1 MTRCALSS
9 LLTALAVSG
18 LASAADPVT
27 FTKDVAPVLAQR
39 CVRCHQPGS
48 VAPMSL
54 LTYEETRPWAKAIRQ
69 AIADRLMPP
78 WRPDPAHGK
87 WQNDMSLTQAE
98 RDTLVA
104 WVDQGAKRGEG
115 VDAPLV
121 TGPAPEWELG
131 APDYVIE
138 LPSMKLP
145 ASGDDIFPTY
155 VVELK
160 MDADHWIG
168 AVEFAPGDRK
178 VVHHI
183 ISFIGDAQMGT
194 SQYDVRTTTRSGG
207 AGAEQFGVW
216 VAGAQPTVYPEGM
229 GRTLSKSEVM
239 TFQMHYHLSGDE
251 TTDATRV
258 GLHYGKGEMQKKV
271 TTNFGVNLG
280 IVIPPGDPNYTE
292 TAFHLFDQD
301 SRIIS
306 FMPHAHVRCKSAKYT
321 AHYPDGRS
329 EILLNVPKY
338 DYNWQ
343 WIYRPVSD
351 LIMPAGT
358 RIEVELSYDNSA
370 GNPRN
375 PDPKATLYYREQT
388 LEEMFVGFMESVPV
402 EGVRPKA
409 MPPAQKVATIL
420 AAHPT
425 GDSYLNDGLMGLPWG
440 LYMPKNAAAGKWY
453 IAFGPLMFT
462 SNLWNLT
469 WNGDAFSFDSTMVT
483 QGGGG
488 QSMHVEGTQAPTGEL
503 AGQIKLGVME
513 NQADPNKKV
522 MSLPFKGKR
531 PVAATTGD

>member
-1 MTRCALSS
+1 MVSVVSS
-9 LLTALAVSG
+9 VFCLISLTAT
-18 LASAADPVT
+18 ADVT

-54 LTYEETRPWAKAIRQ
+54 LTYEEARPWAKSIRQ
-69 AIADRLMPP
+69 AIADGVMPP

-98 RDTLVA
+98 RDTLIA

-115 VDAPLV
+115 KDAPLV

-131 APDYVIE
+131 TPDYIIE
-138 LPSMKLP
+138 LPPVKLP
-145 ASGDDIFPTY
+145 ASGEDIFPTY
-155 VVELK
+155 VIELN

-168 AVEFAPGDRK
+168 QIEFAPGDRK

-183 ISFIGDAQMGT
+183 ISFIGDAQMGN
-194 SQYDVRTTTRSGG
+194 SAYDVRTTTRAAGP
-207 AGAEQFGVW
+207 GAENFGVW

-229 GRTLSKSEVM
+229 GRTLAKNEVM
-239 TFQMHYHLSGDE
+239 TFQMHYHFSGEE

-258 GLHYGKGEMQKKV
+258 GLHYGKGELQKKV

-280 IVIPPGDPNYTE
+280 IVVPPGDPDYRE
-292 TAFHLFDQD
+292 TAFHIFDQD
-301 SRIIS
+301 SRLIS
-306 FMPHAHVRCKSAKYT
+306 FTPHAHVRCKSAKYT

-343 WIYRPVSD
+343 WIYRPVDD
-351 LIMPAGT
+351 LVMPAGT
-358 RIEVELSYDNSA
+358 KIEVELAYDNSA

-375 PDPKATLYYREQT
+375 PDPSATLYYREQT

-402 EGVRPKA
+402 EGVRPNS
-409 MPPAQKVATIL
+409 MPPAQKVQTIL
-420 AAHPT
+420 AAHPAQ
-425 GDSYLNDGLMGLPWG
+425 DSFLNDGLMGLPWG
-440 LYMPKNAAAGKWY
+440 LYMPRDAQAGKWY

-462 SNLWNLT
+462 SNLWNLH

-488 QSMHVEGTQAPTGEL
+488 QSMHVEGTQSPTGEL
-503 AGQIKLGVME
+503 TGKIQLGVME
-513 NQADPNKKV
+513 NQADSNKQV
-522 MSLPFKGKR
+522 MTLPFKGKR
-531 PVAATTGD
+531 PATTTTGD